1 MFILLLLEE
10 SNAQK
15 IEDVYGLNGQI
26 EHKIAF
32 LRAHVPKDVKL
43 ILIGHSVGTYMTL
56 HVMKRVPELPVSM
69 PLKVIFFF
77 FGKQREG
84 CVVSTFILIS
94 LLPKMCLRN
103 SHNVPVNNSGKEVF

>member
-77 FGKQREG
+77 FWKAEG
-84 CVVSTFILIS
+84 RVCGIHLYPHLSIT
-94 LLPKMCLRN
+94 KD
-103 SHNVPVNNSGKEVF
+103 VFKKFP